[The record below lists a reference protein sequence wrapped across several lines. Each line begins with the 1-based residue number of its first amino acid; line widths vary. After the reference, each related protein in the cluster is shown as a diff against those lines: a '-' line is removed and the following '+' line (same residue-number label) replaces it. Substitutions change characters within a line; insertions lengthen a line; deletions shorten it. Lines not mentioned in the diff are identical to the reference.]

1 MHNIAAAIF
10 GAQKPSWAMKYP
22 QVSERLW
29 SKCKELERKPAGE
42 AERMETLY
50 AAINDLKQE
59 VFEANPR
66 PTIPRKRS
74 QLHQLLR
81 GNATAD
87 GLYQSTDSSRA
98 IEPAIFKLKDPWP
111 DICVGLSDDSLA
123 DALRSTKDRY
133 ITQSLL
139 LDMQD
144 ISTLISDPHVTP
156 LGLRFPFLIVE
167 AKAGATGWNLYQAQ
181 NQAAVGGSTALLILK
196 GLSGLRDGQDLNEEN
211 YDDVEASNEP
221 GQASPN
227 IELNIVFSIT
237 TEGPVHESW
246 IHFREPKEEDFCM
259 VCIGTWRTTLKDG
272 SPNFLRHLSAI
283 LRGGNGE
290 FKDQIISVLKDL

>member
-1 MHNIAAAIF
+1 M
-10 GAQKPSWAMKYP
+10 Q
-22 QVSERLW
+22 
-29 SKCKELERKPAGE
+29 
-42 AERMETLY
+42 
-50 AAINDLKQE
+50 
-59 VFEANPR
+59 NPR

-196 GLSGLRDGQDLNEEN
+196 GLSGLRDGQDLNKEN
-211 YDDVEASNEP
+211 HDDVEASNKS

-246 IHFREPKEEDFCM
+246 IYFREPKEEDLH
-259 VCIGTWRTTLKDG
+259 GLHRNLAD
-272 SPNFLRHLSAI
+272 NLER
-283 LRGGNGE
+283 
-290 FKDQIISVLKDL
+290 